1 MKIIMVH
8 GINQTDKDP
17 ETLKKIWIEAFLEG
31 VFQAH
36 IPNVPATTEFEF
48 IYYGDLVKDYLNPPT
63 SNKVLF
69 DLQTNGFHAFE
80 KNVNDLSL
88 DEQDILINIADS
100 MDGHSTDE
108 MGTLPIEAIPVNL
121 KSTLTPYS
129 FIDKGAKALIKI
141 TSRFQ
146 KFHTWVLKIFAKE
159 ANLFLENEQYRSQV
173 REKLL
178 TEIKKDP
185 SKEIVLVGHSLGS
198 AVCLDALQHLNSS
211 YKISRFVTLGSPLG
225 IPVFYDYFKDRTK
238 PSSLKGDWFNFYD
251 TDDFVSAYLLT
262 NPPYN
267 VKPEIQN
274 LRAKTQYFQP
284 HYIVGYLDDALVVKK
299 ILGV

>member
-36 IPNVPATTEFEF
+36 IPNVPAATEFEF
-48 IYYGDLVKDYLNPPT
+48 IYYGDLVKDYSNTST

-69 DLQTNGFHAFE
+69 DLQTSGFHAFE
-80 KNVNDLSL
+80 KNFNDLSL
-88 DEQDILINIADS
+88 DEQDILINIADT
-100 MDGHSTDE
+100 MDGDSTDE
-108 MGTLPIEAIPVNL
+108 MGTLPIEGIPVNL
-121 KSTLTPYS
+121 KNTLTPYS

-146 KFHTWVLKIFAKE
+146 KLHTWVLKIFAKE
-159 ANLFLENEQYRSQV
+159 ANLFLENEQYRTKV
-173 REKLL
+173 GERLL
-178 TEIKKDP
+178 SKIKED
-185 SKEIVLVGHSLGS
+185 SKEEIVLVGHSLGS

-211 YKISRFVTLGSPLG
+211 YKISRLVTLGSPLG